1 MDQRSYLSKLHDQI
15 HEGGGG
21 AVSLLGRA
29 HRGLQQ
35 ILDRD
40 LVSQSLVEQPLPGGQ
55 LTVGQDLNLKKV
67 RRVQT
72 LKKKKYKSH
81 NIHAE

>member
-1 MDQRSYLSKLHDQI
+1 MDQSSYLSKLHDQI

-55 LTVGQDLNLKKV
+55 LTVGQDLNLKKG

-72 LKKKKYKSH
+72 LKKE
-81 NIHAE
+81 I